1 MPCVRVATGM
11 WAVGQ
16 EEALIEAVQAA
27 LVEAFRIPPDD
38 RDVLL
43 DLYDSRRRIVSAG
56 RTERYTRVEVIGIA
70 ARSLDAKRALYGA
83 MVERLERCGV
93 PRHETRIVII
103 EPPAENWGV
112 SGGQPASEVELG
124 FKVEV

>member
-1 MPCVRVATGM
+1 MPCVRIATGI
-11 WAVGQ
+11 WAVGR
-16 EEALIEAVQAA
+16 EDALIEAVQDA
-27 LVEAFRIPPDD
+27 LVEAFRIPPED

-56 RTERYTRVEVIGIA
+56 RTERYTRVEIIGIA
-70 ARSLDAKRALYGA
+70 ARSLDAKRALYRA
-83 MVERLERCGV
+83 IVERLERCGV
-93 PRHETRIVII
+93 PRQETRIVII

-112 SGGQPASEVELG
+112 SGGQPASEVDLG